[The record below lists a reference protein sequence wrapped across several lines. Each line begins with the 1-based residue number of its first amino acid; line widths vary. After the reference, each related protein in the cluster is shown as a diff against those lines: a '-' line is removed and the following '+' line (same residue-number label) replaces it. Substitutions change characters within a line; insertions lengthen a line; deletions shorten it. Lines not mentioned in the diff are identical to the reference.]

1 MAHTTTPGPPLA
13 KLRLHLAQF
22 LHGPSASMSAEHP
35 FWFSALLNKLFA
47 NLVTTFL
54 VRIGQPPANPS
65 SPIPKYVAEEVLIII
80 IMIVGAAILRFL
92 LSVERPGRLQ
102 LAMESVV
109 TFTRNMT
116 DEVIGK
122 EGRRYVAL
130 IGTLGVFIC
139 LCNLMGLIPTLDSP
153 TAHVQVPLG
162 CALLVFL
169 HYNLQG
175 FRHHGV
181 LGYLRH
187 LAGPMAA
194 IAVLMFPVEVF
205 SNVLRMLSL
214 TVRLYANMRAGAL
227 VGSIFTGLVPV
238 AIPTVFM
245 ALHIFESLLQAYIFM
260 ILPAL
265 YIALAVQEEH

>member
-1 MAHTTTPGPPLA
+1 MA
-13 KLRLHLAQF
+13 AQ
-22 LHGPSASMSAEHP
+22 HP
-35 FWFSALLNKLFA
+35 FWFADLLNTLFGGWVTALLTALH
-47 NLVTTFL
+47 V
-54 VRIGQPPANPS
+54 PPANPAQ
-65 SPIPKYVAEEVLIII
+65 PIPKYVAEEVLVILILV
-80 IMIVGAAILRFL
+80 VGAIILRLL
-92 LSVERPGRLQ
+92 LSVEKPGRFQ
-102 LAMESVV
+102 LAVEFVV
-109 TFTRNMT
+109 DFTRSLT

-122 EGRRYVAL
+122 GGRRYVAL

-139 LCNLMGLIPTLDSP
+139 LCNLLGLIPTLDTP
-153 TAHVQVPLG
+153 TAHIEVPLG

-175 FRHHGV
+175 IRHHGV
-181 LGYLRH
+181 FGYLKH

-205 SNVLRMLSL
+205 SNLLRMLSL
-214 TVRLYANMRAGAL
+214 SVRLYANMRAGVL
-227 VGSIFTGLVPV
+227 VEGIFTGLIPIVVPS
-238 AIPTVFM
+238 IFM

>member
-1 MAHTTTPGPPLA
+1 MV
-13 KLRLHLAQF
+13 
-22 LHGPSASMSAEHP
+22 AEHS
-35 FWFSALLNKLFA
+35 FWFA
-47 NLVTTFL
+47 NLLNTLFGGWVTALL
-54 VRIGQPPANPS
+54 VRLHVPPANAAR
-65 SPIPKYVAEEVLIII
+65 PIPKYVAEEILVMLILIA
-80 IMIVGAAILRFL
+80 GAIILRSL
-92 LSVERPGRLQ
+92 LSVETPGRFQ
-102 LAMESVV
+102 LAAEFVV
-109 TFTRNMT
+109 DFARNMT

-122 EGRRYVAL
+122 EGRRYIAL

-139 LCNLMGLIPTLDSP
+139 LCNLLGLIPTLDTP
-153 TAHVQVPLG
+153 TAHVEVPLG

-175 FRHHGV
+175 IRHHGV
-181 LGYLRH
+181 FGYLKH

-205 SNVLRMLSL
+205 SNLLRMLSL
-214 TVRLYANMRAGAL
+214 TVRLYANMRAGVL
-227 VGSIFTGLVPV
+227 VEGIFTGLVPIV
-238 AIPTVFM
+238 VPSVFM